1 MKKAKVF
8 VPAILI
14 IVLLAV
20 VAVPSFLKA
29 RKQSQRNACA
39 NNLTIIASG
48 IESWVL
54 AANKSLGDDVD
65 ISAISQYMRRAT
77 LPVCP
82 AGGSYDIPPVGK
94 RPTCTVHGDLLRE
107 NGWTWSKWPEEMRS
121 NNDLQLTK

>member
-29 RKQSQRNACA
+29 RKQSQRNACS
-39 NNLTIIASG
+39 NNLTNIASM
-48 IESWVL
+48 IESRVL
-54 AANKSLGDDVD
+54 ASNKAIGDDIDPSD
-65 ISAISQYMRRAT
+65 ISQHMAGGA
-77 LPVCP
+77 LPICP
-82 AGGSYDIPPVGK
+82 AGGKYDIPPVGK
-94 RPTCTVHGDLLRE
+94 RPTCSVHGDLLKE
-107 NGWTWSKWPEEMRS
+107 NNWTWSKWPKEMRS